1 MIQNRRA
8 FSLVEVV
15 VATSILSLSVF
26 WVYRLI
32 WENNKLLYNSS
43 HYLQSNMLFVPFKEC
58 IEYLWFDSFSSSSII
73 KYNFNFWN
81 DMTWCFTWTTNIIE
95 IDKIEYTFSW
105 AISSSWYTVW
115 EEFINW
121 DLEISNDQVWVITH
135 TYKQIKR

>member
-1 MIQNRRA
+1 MIQNKKA

-26 WVYRLI
+26 WVYKLI

-58 IEYLWFDSFSSSSII
+58 IEYLWFDSFASWTII
-73 KYNFNFWN
+73 DYDFNFWS
-81 DMTWCFTWTTNIIE
+81 DLIGCFTWTSDFIE
-95 IDKIEYTFSW
+95 IDNIEYELSW
-105 AISSSWYTVW
+105 IITNSWYTLW

-121 DLEISNDQVWVITH
+121 DLQIYNDQVWVISN